1 MEYIIVFVVVMALL
15 ELIAK
20 YWCIVLIV
28 FIGYII
34 WKKSEIN
41 QKDSGFSSNYIS
53 LSVRN
58 TLIQIASKYSEKD
71 KTKLFREL
79 KKCTKIST
87 KEAQNAVEVY
97 I

>member
-20 YWCIVLIV
+20 YWYIVLIV

-41 QKDSGFSSNYIS
+41 QKDSGFSSNYLYITIS
-53 LSVRN
+53 
-58 TLIQIASKYSEKD
+58 
-71 KTKLFREL
+71 
-79 KKCTKIST
+79 
-87 KEAQNAVEVY
+87 
-97 I
+97 